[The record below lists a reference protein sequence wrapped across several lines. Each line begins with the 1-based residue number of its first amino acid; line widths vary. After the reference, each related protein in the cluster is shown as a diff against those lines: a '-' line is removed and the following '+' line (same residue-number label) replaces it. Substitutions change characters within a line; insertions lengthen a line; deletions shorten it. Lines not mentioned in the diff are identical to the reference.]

1 MEFTNQEKYEAVTL
15 TSSQWV
21 DLIGKAQAA
30 SKSEQHM
37 FILRCLANEQ
47 KISNGV
53 ILAFRGNVIE
63 DATSRGTA
71 ALTVDVISDWAKE
84 ITGNTKAAIFE
95 WNPLVGEWSIG
106 SYQLQA
112 LRKALG
118 CENFIPKGSGV
129 TR

>member
-15 TSSQWV
+15 SSSQWV
-21 DLIGKAQAA
+21 ELIARAKAA
-30 SKSEQHM
+30 SQAEQHM

-53 ILAFRGNVIE
+53 ILAFRGTVIE
-63 DATSRGTA
+63 DSTSRGTA
-71 ALTVDVISDWAKE
+71 ALAVDVISDWAQK
-84 ITGNTKAAIFE
+84 ITGNNKAAIFE

-106 SYQLQA
+106 SYQLQS

-118 CENFIPKGSGV
+118 CKNYIPKGSGV